1 MELDEN
7 NVTNLAESGSP
18 LKRRVRALR
27 RLWTAEI
34 FYTAALLGFAVLALL
49 ANWYARFSWDATLQH
64 WIRNV
69 QAPGF
74 GEFMRL
80 VSIPGNGLIP
90 HILTVLTLLL
100 FLSMRLRSEAFG
112 ILLSTA
118 ASGLLNTTL
127 KILVGRP
134 RPLVESGSI
143 SSFSGNSFPSGHV
156 TFFVCYFGFL
166 FFVAYALLPRGSLSR
181 RLVLLVSLL
190 PILLI
195 GISRVYLTAH
205 WPSDTLGSYLFGGVW
220 LAFSLDMYRRWKGRQ
235 S

>member
-1 MELDEN
+1 MEPDDKK
-7 NVTNLAESGSP
+7 VTNLTEPGSAE
-18 LKRRVRALR
+18 KRPVLALR
-27 RLWTAEI
+27 RLWKAEI
-34 FYTAALLGFAVLALL
+34 FYAVALLAFGMLALL
-49 ANWYARFSWDATLQH
+49 AHWYSRFSWDATLQH
-64 WIRNV
+64 WILDL
-69 QAPGF
+69 QGPGF

-80 VSIPGNGLIP
+80 VSIPGNGPIP
-90 HILTVLTLLL
+90 HILTVLTALL
-100 FLSMRLRSEAFG
+100 FLSLRLRSEAFS
-112 ILLSTA
+112 ILMSA
-118 ASGLLNTTL
+118 AGSGLVNTTL

-143 SSFSGNSFPSGHV
+143 SFSGNSFPSGHV

-166 FFVAYALLPRGSLSR
+166 FFVAYALLPRGSLTR
-181 RLVLLVSLL
+181 RLVLLISLL

-220 LAFSLDMYRRWKGRQ
+220 LAFSLDMYRRWKARQ